1 MRLRATAAF
10 ALLLLAG
17 AGSAPIATDDLA
29 RDQLARLVR
38 RVSAIR
44 AVLPRET
51 CDLYALAGSA
61 RTDAELCAWVRE
73 HVGLQPYAGFQRG
86 AAGTLASGSG
96 NAADRALLLATLLR
110 TRGVDAQLVRGTA
123 QPVTTVQPA
132 RLPTVAP
139 NDALVVALAKAA
151 GVDPS
156 RLRSAPTEAA
166 VLSAGLQTRLERR
179 VRRDRAALLGVLEG
193 EVPPPTGVRGPVSTE
208 HWWVRT
214 PDGDLDPT
222 LDAGA
227 ASGGTVVAIEK
238 LPADAC
244 QTLRVTCKLR
254 VEGAAEDTPLL
265 DVTLRTAEVFGDA
278 LAFGV
283 MPVDGTAKVAALQDP
298 TAATVMAA
306 LATTKAFQPQVS
318 TPQRTHSG
326 RVFDLSGKVMPVED
340 GRVAAAKEIGGKVGD
355 LFGGISGEAE
365 EKKPP
370 AVIAACWFEL
380 ELGVPGAEPARVRRD
395 LLRPKVHG
403 AQRVFDLLT
412 MRQVLVAAEGF
423 GDDWLT
429 DQFLTCVQGTAELAR
444 IQLRGEPTRLSD
456 WRQAPRFPVELHGFV
471 AARKAALGRL
481 QGEFAGASLLYARP
495 LVVAQL
501 TRFLDDVAPRMETGI
516 DILHN
521 DVVDL
526 GPAAKTW
533 SASLPLAVGVL
544 DTALE
549 HEVRE
554 RGAKAVNTSALY
566 ERAALLDGAMR
577 LATPDDLPPPAAAEL
592 TAGTVACVT
601 FQSSPAT
608 WYRVDR
614 RSGSALGLVAFGGG
628 QATSEY
634 GVVAEMMVQLQEA
647 ICFFRDLMVCITVA
661 VLSPLAG
668 EEGGKNVF
676 QNCVWNL
683 VCGKIIDYFTS
694 FVEITPTWHN
704 VLARKA
710 VSETWNSI
718 CEELAKKMGMGKKG
732 G

>member
-1 MRLRATAAF
+1 MRLRAIAAS

-17 AGSAPIATDDLA
+17 AGPAPIGTHDPE
-29 RDQLARLVR
+29 RDQLATLGRRLA
-38 RVSAIR
+38 AIR

-51 CDLYALAGSA
+51 CDLYALAGTA
-61 RTDAELCAWVRE
+61 RTDAELCAWVRA
-73 HVGLQPYAGFQRG
+73 HLGLQPYAGFQRG

-110 TRGVDAQLVRGTA
+110 LRGIDAQLVRGTA
-123 QPVTTVQPA
+123 KPPTAVQPP

-139 NDALVVALAKAA
+139 DDAFVVALAKAA
-151 GVDPS
+151 GVDPA
-156 RLRSAPTEAA
+156 RLRGAPAEAA
-166 VLSAGLQTRLERR
+166 VLGAGLQTRLERR
-179 VRRDRAALLGVLEG
+179 MQRDRAAVLGALEG
-193 EVPPPTGVRGPVSTE
+193 KVPPPTGVRVPANAE

-222 LDAGA
+222 LESGA
-227 ASGGTVVAIEK
+227 ASGGTVVAVEK

-254 VEGAAEDTPLL
+254 VEGAAEDTSLL
-265 DVTLRTAEVFGDA
+265 DVTLRSADVFGDA

-298 TAATVMAA
+298 TAAAVMAA
-306 LATTKAFQPQVS
+306 LASTKVFQPQVS

-326 RVFDLSGKVMPVED
+326 RVFDLSGKVVPVED
-340 GRVAAAKEIGGKVGD
+340 GRVAAAKEIGGKVGG
-355 LFGGISGEAE
+355 LFGGISGEEE
-365 EKKPP
+365 EKKPS

-380 ELGVPGAEPARVRRD
+380 ELGAPGAEPTRVRRD
-395 LLRPKVHG
+395 LLRPKIHG

-444 IQLRGEPTRLSD
+444 TQLRGEPTRLSD
-456 WRQAPRFPVELHGFV
+456 WRQAPRFPLELHGFV

-481 QGEFAGASLLYARP
+481 QGGFAGASLLYARP

-501 TRFLDDVAPRMETGI
+501 TRFIDDVAPRIETGI

-526 GPAAKTW
+526 GPAPKTW
-533 SASLPLAVGVL
+533 AASLPLAVGVL

-554 RGAKAVNTSALY
+554 RGPKSVNTSVLY
-566 ERAALLDGAMR
+566 ERAALLEGAMR
-577 LATPDDLPPPAAAEL
+577 LAKPEDLPASAAAEL
-592 TAGTVACVT
+592 TAGAVACVT

-614 RSGSALGLVAFGGG
+614 RTGCALGLVAFGGG

-661 VLSPLAG
+661 VLAPLAG
-668 EEGGKNVF
+668 EEGDKNVF

-694 FVEITPTWHN
+694 FVEIEPTWHN
-704 VLARKA
+704 VLVRKA
-710 VSETWNSI
+710 MSETWNSI
-718 CEELAKKMGMGKKG
+718 CEELAKKMGIGKKG